1 MQVVTRQL
9 YTSGKYIIIV
19 SKFCE
24 NPVHVIARLE
34 GESNQFTTS
43 LTESTFQAGPRL
55 AHANT
60 ISMKQAGIMRVS
72 RIYADFRKGRY

>member
-1 MQVVTRQL
+1 MQVVTHQL

-19 SKFCE
+19 SKFCG

-43 LTESTFQAGPRL
+43 LTESTFRL
-55 AHANT
+55 AH
-60 ISMKQAGIMRVS
+60 G
-72 RIYADFRKGRY
+72 